1 MVKTIPQLT
10 EIAPPNSW
18 RIKQVHRSLSD
29 TEVLWISPLNN
40 AATFMLRIPK
50 SQSALL
56 GFEHQKKICASLR
69 EDARLGEWRQLL
81 PNFLYDGQFQGRPYS
96 VEEQLPG
103 INAMEAL
110 SDLDKR
116 QTVQEAA
123 LKALT
128 HLHQKTATTVVVD
141 DKLLQHLVLNPLQ
154 IIQKS
159 ILVYYHHRSYFLLE
173 RLGQQLSKAL
183 LGQPIM
189 VSWVHGDYWPAN
201 ILVTPDGNRVT
212 GIVDWELSQP
222 IGLPSLDLVNLL
234 ISTRRIEEGK
244 ELGEILTQILHQ
256 ESWRK
261 YEQVW
266 WEQAQQM
273 AQGNI
278 PCLRDVLLI
287 FWLQHLSA
295 NVNKT
300 WRYSVNPI
308 WTYSNFLQVLN
319 CL

>member
-1 MVKTIPQLT
+1 MVKAIPQLT
-10 EIAPPNSW
+10 EIAPPHSW

-103 INAMEAL
+103 INAMQAL
-110 SDLDKR
+110 LDLDKR
-116 QTVQEAA
+116 QIVQESA

-128 HLHQKTATTVVVD
+128 HLHQNTSNIVVVD
-141 DKLLQHLVLNPLQ
+141 DKLLEDLVLNPLQ

-159 ILVYYHHRSYFLLE
+159 ILVYYHHRSRFLLD
-173 RLGQQLSKAL
+173 RLGQQLSEGL
-183 LGQPIM
+183 LGKSIM

-201 ILVTPDGNRVT
+201 ILVTPDGSHVT

-273 AQGNI
+273 AKGNI